1 MNIHSIRSKI
11 IFNMVIGILI
21 AVVLVGGICIYQSR
35 EIIETYSKDKLD
47 LLVRSYANKIDA
59 VSGASEQA
67 DINQKIAEEKIYKT
81 GYLSLVD
88 EALNFIV
95 HPHFTQ
101 QDNLTQIED
110 GKLQFLA
117 EDIKENPHNTI
128 EYTYKG
134 EKKIITYYTLNN
146 GYIVMGNVLEKEIF
160 EDLNN
165 MIKMGVMTIIV
176 IILLSIGAAIWLGN
190 KITKPLI
197 KLTSYLNLTAR
208 FDLIN
213 VADTDMN
220 LLLNRKDEIGIMTN
234 AVTDMR
240 RNLRNMAKDIKEDGN
255 TLREYTNSVSN
266 IMEKASLGIEN
277 VSEATRDLAD
287 QSIQLATIAQ
297 EGVENLHHL
306 THNINTAVLNSND
319 ISLYINKITES
330 SQYGIKAISKLHQSV
345 THTTQSSGKVLEK
358 VTLLEAKSEVIS
370 QIVNTISSIAKQT
383 NLLALN
389 ASIEAARAGEQGK
402 GFAVVADEI
411 RKLAENVAINTKE
424 IDSAINEILKD
435 ILEAKEEV
443 KISNS
448 AAKETMEAKINTENR
463 FKDIESAIEQIVLK
477 VKTLID
483 NINNIDENKNTVLTS
498 MERISAISEETSAT
512 TEEVSA
518 SMEQQF
524 SHIKKVSDATIELDQ
539 IATDLNKLISIYKVA
554 DEK

>member
-11 IFNMVIGILI
+11 IFNMVIGVLI

-35 EIIETYSKDKLD
+35 EIIKNYSKDKLD

-67 DINQKIAEEKIYKT
+67 DINQRIAEEKIYKT

-88 EALNFIV
+88 EALNFMV
-95 HPHFTQ
+95 HPNFTQ
-101 QDNLTQIED
+101 QDNLMQIED

-117 EDIKENPHNTI
+117 EAIKENSHNTV
-128 EYTYKG
+128 EYTNKG
-134 EKKIITYYTLNN
+134 DKKIITYYTLNN

-165 MIKMGVMTIIV
+165 MVKMGIMTIIV

-197 KLTSYLNLTAR
+197 KLTSYLNLTAQ
-208 FDLIN
+208 FNLVD
-213 VADTDMN
+213 VADKDIN
-220 LLLNRKDEIGIMTN
+220 LLLNRKDEIGVMTN
-234 AVTDMR
+234 AVADMR
-240 RNLRNMAKDIKEDGN
+240 RNLRNMAIDIKGDGN
-255 TLREYTNSVSN
+255 TLREYTNNVSN
-266 IMEKASLGIEN
+266 IMEKASLGIES
-277 VSEATRDLAD
+277 VSEATCDLAD

-297 EGVENLHHL
+297 EGVENLHYL

-319 ISLYINKITES
+319 ISLYIEKITES
-330 SQYGIKAISKLHQSV
+330 SKYGIKAINKLHHSV
-345 THTTQSSGKVLEK
+345 THTTQSSSKVLEK

-370 QIVNTISSIAKQT
+370 QIVNMISSIAKQT

-424 IDSAINEILKD
+424 IDSTINEILKD
-435 ILEAKEEV
+435 ILETKEEV
-443 KISNS
+443 KGSNS

-463 FKDIESAIEQIVLK
+463 FKDIESAIEQTVLK

-498 MERISAISEETSAT
+498 MERVSAIAEETSAT

-524 SHIKKVSDATIELDQ
+524 SHIRKVSDTTTDLDQ
-539 IATDLNKLISIYKVA
+539 IATDLNKLISIYKVD